1 MGGDSLRE
9 LAAVEVVGALGCDL
23 LQGVRQLWHG
33 EPLALDERAARPV
46 ERVSLGR
53 IPQERVENAVQKRLH
68 LVEDDTLARE
78 LRRGSEQLRPRH
90 GAPAA
95 MSLPEP
101 EDGAG
106 HRDGHRA
113 GVEGLLRV
121 AVVDDDS
128 DEILRPSRSL
138 GDGDEEVEEPRAR
151 LPPGVD
157 EEEAAAARTGERA
170 LADP

>member
-1 MGGDSLRE
+1 M
-9 LAAVEVVGALGCDL
+9 
-23 LQGVRQLWHG
+23 
-33 EPLALDERAARPV
+33 
-46 ERVSLGR
+46 
-53 IPQERVENAVQKRLH
+53 QKRLH

-78 LRRGSEQLRPRH
+78 LRRGSKQLRPRH
-90 GAPAA
+90 RAPEA
-95 MSLPEP
+95 MRFPEP

-121 AVVDDDS
+121 AVVDDDP
-128 DEILRPSRSL
+128 DEILRRGRSL

-151 LPPGVD
+151 LPRGVD

-170 LADP
+170 LADPGDCGGRDAGVHGIAACAQNVRSGLCGERVTGC

>member
-1 MGGDSLRE
+1 M
-9 LAAVEVVGALGCDL
+9 
-23 LQGVRQLWHG
+23 
-33 EPLALDERAARPV
+33 
-46 ERVSLGR
+46 
-53 IPQERVENAVQKRLH
+53 QKRLH

-90 GAPAA
+90 GPPEA
-95 MSLPEP
+95 MRFPEP

-121 AVVDDDS
+121 AVVDDDP
-128 DEILRPSRSL
+128 DEILRRGRSL

-151 LPPGVD
+151 LPRGVD
-157 EEEAAAARTGERA
+157 EEEAPAARTGERA
-170 LADP
+170 LADPGDRGGRDAGVHGIAACAQNVRSSLCGERVTGC